1 MKGKVRY
8 RHRTHFIFISFFFIY
23 SINKF
28 NLIQQLFH
36 HLSKRSPR
44 YFDLSQFNGWQISSI
59 SSNFEKPRLN
69 NGIVHVN
76 NRISKMFALS
86 RGFGWSFCFTASIIH
101 CHRATYTQWHRQ
113 FKINFFYRVLLII
126 WLFMS
131 SLFSFIVIRH
141 ITNSTWHSNV
151 NITVFYVFGTTNL
164 HSFSSNLRSKFILFI
179 FFRTCKKNI
188 KLEIF

>member
-113 FKINFFYRVLLII
+113 FKINFFLSCLTYYLIVYE
-126 WLFMS
+126 
-131 SLFSFIVIRH
+131 FSFFV
-141 ITNSTWHSNV
+141 HSN
-151 NITVFYVFGTTNL
+151 TSHHQQHMTFKCKHHGFL
-164 HSFSSNLRSKFILFI
+164 CFWHHKFTLFQ
-179 FFRTCKKNI
+179 
-188 KLEIF
+188 